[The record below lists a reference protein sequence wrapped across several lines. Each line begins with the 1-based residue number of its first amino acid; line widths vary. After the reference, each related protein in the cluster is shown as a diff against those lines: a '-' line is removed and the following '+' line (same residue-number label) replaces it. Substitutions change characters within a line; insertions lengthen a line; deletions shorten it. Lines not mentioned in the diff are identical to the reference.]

1 LSSKTVDTIKGI
13 IADAIIDLSSNG
25 NEEEESVTKFP
36 ERGKSKKN
44 KNARNCCCIGLI

>member
-36 ERGKSKKN
+36 KKEVRVRRIRTPEITV
-44 KNARNCCCIGLI
+44 ALA